1 LRIRLHPLQEL
12 LQMKVRIELDKVNLM
27 QLRRKVIFQIA
38 VNETKGMGCSNYID
52 TICPQINILKRE
64 VP

>member
-1 LRIRLHPLQEL
+1 
-12 LQMKVRIELDKVNLM
+12 MKVRIDKVNLM
-27 QLRRKVIFQIA
+27 QLRRKIIFQIA
-38 VNETKGMGCSNYID
+38 VDETKGMECSNYID